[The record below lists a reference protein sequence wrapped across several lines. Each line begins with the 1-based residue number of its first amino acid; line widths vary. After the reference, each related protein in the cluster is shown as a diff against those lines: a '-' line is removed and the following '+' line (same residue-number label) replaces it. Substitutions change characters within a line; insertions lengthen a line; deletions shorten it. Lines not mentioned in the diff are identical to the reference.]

1 MRRQALRREYEAYVV
16 GEEGRAREAIRR
28 LYKHNIFD
36 LELPPHSVLAEDLF
50 SRRTWEFLGLSDRQ
64 LIVAGALG
72 GAALAAGIDA
82 ATLGASFGLFSAI
95 GGLIGAGATAL
106 KGRELLSGVRL
117 LGMRMG
123 GEQLQVGPAANIQL
137 LYILL
142 DRALLFYG
150 HVINWAHGRRDYER
164 LAETKP
170 AASGRG
176 GFASRWPAERRR
188 VCERYFRAV
197 QKGQEAEIEET
208 AAALQALL
216 RDQFQE
222 IAEDRA
228 AAGEL
233 AAGGCAPTGAAG

>member
-1 MRRQALRREYEAYVV
+1 MAQHLGHIGSGFGDV
-16 GEEGRAREAIRR
+16 G
-28 LYKHNIFD
+28 
-36 LELPPHSVLAEDLF
+36 
-50 SRRTWEFLGLSDRQ
+50 
-64 LIVAGALG
+64 
-72 GAALAAGIDA
+72 
-82 ATLGASFGLFSAI
+82 
-95 GGLIGAGATAL
+95 
-106 KGRELLSGVRL
+106 
-117 LGMRMG
+117 
-123 GEQLQVGPAANIQL
+123 
-137 LYILL
+137 

-170 AASGRG
+170 AESGRG

-197 QKGQEAEIEET
+197 QKGQEAEIEES

-228 AAGEL
+228 AAGDL
-233 AAGGCAPTGAAG
+233 VGGSCAPAGRI

>member
-1 MRRQALRREYEAYVV
+1 
-16 GEEGRAREAIRR
+16 
-28 LYKHNIFD
+28 
-36 LELPPHSVLAEDLF
+36 
-50 SRRTWEFLGLSDRQ
+50 
-64 LIVAGALG
+64 
-72 GAALAAGIDA
+72 
-82 ATLGASFGLFSAI
+82 
-95 GGLIGAGATAL
+95 
-106 KGRELLSGVRL
+106 
-117 LGMRMG
+117 MRMG

-164 LAETKP
+164 LQEAAPAE
-170 AASGRG
+170 SGRG

-188 VCERYFRAV
+188 VCERFFRAV
-197 QKGQEAEIEET
+197 QKGQEAEIEES